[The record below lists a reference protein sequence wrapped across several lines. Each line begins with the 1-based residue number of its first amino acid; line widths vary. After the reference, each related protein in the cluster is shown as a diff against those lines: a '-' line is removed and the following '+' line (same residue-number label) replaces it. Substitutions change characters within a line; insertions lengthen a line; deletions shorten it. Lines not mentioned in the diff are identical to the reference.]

1 MNPEEPINP
10 AEQVERIREILVGRD
25 IHLVNQRIQE
35 LESTVHENS
44 SQVAHQVSE
53 QLHKTEL
60 QNKSAQEELQAI
72 TTHIRQQLQQESVT
86 RGQQITDLAQKI
98 DDAATRMDQTT
109 QQLLNKE
116 DGHTQDITK
125 KIENLSSEMAS
136 RIDAHSRQIMEH
148 MHREIQQWKTRMD
161 GQISTLTENKVDRQ
175 ELSSRFARIASAAM
189 GDASLPASTVA
200 SSNYPT
206 PPDQSP
212 PFTSVEAPFA
222 APPIPSQPSQPSQ
235 PQSPPNLS
243 SLDAFTMPTDDF
255 TMPTDDF
262 TT

>member
-25 IHLVNQRIQE
+25 IHLVNERIQK
-35 LESTVHENS
+35 LESSIHENTGEI
-44 SQVAHQVSE
+44 ARQVSE
-53 QLHKTEL
+53 QLHRTE
-60 QNKSAQEELQAI
+60 QQYKSAQGEIQAI

-86 RGQQITDLAQKI
+86 RGQQITDLAKKI
-98 DDAATRMDQTT
+98 DDAAARMDQTT
-109 QQLLNKE
+109 QQLLNLE
-116 DGHTQDITK
+116 NGHNQDITQ

-161 GQISTLTENKVDRQ
+161 GQISVLSDNKVDRQ

-189 GDASLPASTVA
+189 GDASLPAPKIPSG
-200 SSNYPT
+200 NY
-206 PPDQSP
+206 SP
-212 PFTSVEAPFA
+212 PPSPSPSPASTEVPFA
-222 APPIPSQPSQPSQ
+222 APPIPPAPS

-255 TMPTDDF
+255 TT
-262 TT
+262 